1 MKSTPR
7 LPATVLCLA
16 LFLTG
21 CVGLLPVPEN
31 HPTYGTRLRSGDTA
45 FIRAGTTS
53 ATDLFRTLGTNCVCD
68 ARQRAVAYSW
78 ELSGGHSLWW
88 VVFMQ
93 AGAAGEMEWSHW
105 RGFFVAFDT
114 NNIVAV
120 SAHKNLS
127 SRKSLHEQLE
137 TWARKNH
144 AASDRM
150 HPETILAQTP

>member
-1 MKSTPR
+1 MRHHCPTPDWPGDCSR
-7 LPATVLCLA
+7 VALEFPTLLRFIPLP
-16 LFLTG
+16 
-21 CVGLLPVPEN
+21 
-31 HPTYGTRLRSGDTA
+31 S
-45 FIRAGTTS
+45 
-53 ATDLFRTLGTNCVCD
+53 CD

-105 RGFFVAFDT
+105 RGFFVAFDS
-114 NNIVAV
+114 NNIVTVA
-120 SAHKNLS
+120 AHKNLS

-144 AASDRM
+144 AASDLM
-150 HPETILAQTP
+150 HPETFLAQTP